1 MMPAFTVRTRIKI
14 CGLTRRQDVEA
25 ALGAGADALGFILA
39 ESVRS
44 VSMKQAAGLI
54 RDLPPFV
61 STVAVVADPSY
72 GFLNSVIESGLFSH
86 IQFHGHETPD
96 IFEGIPLKKIKV
108 FGISPTEQ
116 MPDTEKYDKAD
127 YFLFDAKVGNAQGG
141 TGRTIDWDR
150 LRAAKI
156 GKPFILAG
164 GLGPDN
170 VADAIRM
177 CRPSAVDLNS
187 CLESALGVKDAE
199 LIRKA
204 VMEVRI
210 ADLSIRE

>member
-1 MMPAFTVRTRIKI
+1 MPITRTRIKI
-14 CGLTRRQDVEA
+14 CGLTRRQDVETA
-25 ALGAGADALGFILA
+25 IAAGADALGFIMA

-44 VSMKQAAGLI
+44 VSMGQAAGLI
-54 RDLPPFV
+54 RDLPPFI
-61 STVAVVADPSY
+61 STVAVVVDP
-72 GFLNSVIESGLFSH
+72 GQETVKAVVGSGLFSH
-86 IQFHGHETPD
+86 IQFHGHETLD

-116 MPDTEKYDKAD
+116 MPDTVKYDKAD

-141 TGRTIDWDR
+141 TGRTLDWNR

-170 VADAIRM
+170 VADAIRT

-187 CLESALGVKDAE
+187 CLESAPGVKDAE

-204 VMEVRI
+204 VVEVRR
-210 ADLSIRE
+210 ADLSILG